1 MSERAKKVRNGI
13 VIQGGILAAA
23 GLIARAI
30 GIVRRIPLTNII
42 GDVGNGYYAAAYEL
56 YAIILLLSS
65 YSLPL
70 AVSKMVAARVSRGQ
84 YKNAK
89 KIFKA
94 SLLFATVSGGLAC
107 LIVLFFA
114 DFLASGPAPPAIVRS
129 AYSSITTT
137 R

>member
-1 MSERAKKVRNGI
+1 MSERSKKVRNGI
-13 VIQGGILAAA
+13 VIQGSILAIA
-23 GLIARAI
+23 GLIVRAI

-42 GDVGNGYYAAAYEL
+42 GDAGNGFYGAAYEI

-84 YKNAK
+84 YRNAK

-94 SLLFATVSGGLAC
+94 SLVFAVVSGGLA
-107 LIVLFFA
+107 
-114 DFLASGPAPPAIVRS
+114 
-129 AYSSITTT
+129 
-137 R
+137 